1 MTKVGGT
8 RARSSPK
15 FNKEN
20 DQDQVGRGDELDKGT
35 NISTK
40 KIITTNGEKEKEGHH
55 SSTKKMN
62 VTNKLHDQEGC
73 GAQ

>member
-8 RARSSPK
+8 QARSSPK
-15 FNKEN
+15 LNKKD

-40 KIITTNGEKEKEGHH
+40 KTITTKGEKRRKD
-55 SSTKKMN
+55 TI
-62 VTNKLHDQEGC
+62 
-73 GAQ
+73 AQQRK